1 MEMVSP
7 ETGRRVGGQNRQAH
21 IMLVDDDPSL
31 RSALRTL
38 LEISGYSVSA
48 FGDGHQAVHFFQER
62 SRSIELVL
70 LDMIMPRISGEQVF
84 HELKRTDPEVKVLFI
99 SGYCEGKTIRDLL
112 ANDHTGFLQKP
123 FTMAKLLETMSG
135 ILVPRAISVC

>member
-1 MEMVSP
+1 MAI
-7 ETGRRVGGQNRQAH
+7 RNAH

-38 LEISGYSVSA
+38 LEISGYRVSA

-123 FTMAKLLETMSG
+123 FSITKLLEAMAGLLAPCET
-135 ILVPRAISVC
+135 AVC